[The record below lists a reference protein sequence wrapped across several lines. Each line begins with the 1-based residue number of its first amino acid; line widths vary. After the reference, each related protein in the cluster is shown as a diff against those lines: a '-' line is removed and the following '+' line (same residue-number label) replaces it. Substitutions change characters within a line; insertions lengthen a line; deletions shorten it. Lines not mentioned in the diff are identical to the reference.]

1 MPNNQLIRTHQSIDF
16 EPGGSTTIDLPRSH
30 FYERLNLVVD
40 WDITVDT
47 AGAASYTGAGILDLI
62 DDITVKFNG
71 NKTPKS
77 TGLAMSHFIDWFQ
90 YGTRPL
96 YDEADLS
103 TASQQTGQL
112 QTFVDFLVHP
122 GQYGAMLP
130 SFKFSDLTLTV
141 SWATEADIVDD
152 ASAITINDATVAVES
167 TERKKQSVP
176 SQNRPMSKILQALS
190 GFKETE
196 RRRELTTTG
205 ETSITLPRG
214 NAYYAVPVLILDGG
228 TPSNALVERIQ
239 IEEDGVSTHKDST
252 FDLFRA
258 NDKQQYSIESRPDG
272 FVYLNYG
279 VHGDL
284 SDVVGTS
291 DMDAFELNLDLGNN
305 SPTDPAEARVV
316 TQQLVR

>member
-1 MPNNQLIRTHQSIDF
+1 MPNNQLIRTHQEVGY

-40 WDITVDT
+40 WDIMVDT
-47 AGAASYTGAGILDLI
+47 AGAASYVGAGILDLI
-62 DDITVKFNG
+62 DDISVKFNG

-77 TGLAMSHFIDWFQ
+77 TGLAMSHFVDWFQ

-96 YDEADLS
+96 YDEPDLG

-130 SFKFSDLTLTV
+130 SFKFSDLTLTI
-141 SWATEADIVDD
+141 SWATEDAIVDD
-152 ASAITINDATVAVES
+152 ATAITINDATVAVES

-176 SQNRPMSKILQALS
+176 SQGRPMSKILQALS

-196 RRRELTTTG
+196 RTRQLTTDGVTTV
-205 ETSITLPRG
+205 ELPKG
-214 NAYYAVPVLILDGG
+214 NAYYAVPLLVLDDGS
-228 TPSNALVERIQ
+228 PDNDLVERLK

-258 NDKQQYSIESRPDG
+258 NDKQQYGIEARPDG

-291 DMDAFELNLDLGNN
+291 NMDAFELQLDLGNN
-305 SPTDPAEARVV
+305 QPTDPAEARVV
-316 TQQLVR
+316 SQELVR